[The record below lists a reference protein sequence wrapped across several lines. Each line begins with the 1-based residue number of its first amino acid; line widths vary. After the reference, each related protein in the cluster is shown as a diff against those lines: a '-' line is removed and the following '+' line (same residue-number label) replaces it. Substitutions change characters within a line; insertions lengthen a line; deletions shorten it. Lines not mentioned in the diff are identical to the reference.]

1 VIAEESP
8 AVHNG
13 GYVRAPCHS
22 AESRPAIRP
31 GPAGASAGP
40 IVGKA
45 SLPETA
51 PNAHDRINGV
61 EYLSRFGHYVDVAQE
76 ADEAGLTESRGKW
89 ILPVGDGIVT
99 QIRID
104 FAFTLVLESWIE
116 IRIETAFSY
125 GPPGA
130 GRQFE
135 PSDPTALAP
144 LLGLHQAVVAA
155 AQIRKDGRLTMTF
168 ADDAVLEVGPDE
180 RYEAFQVTGSL
191 PPIAA
196 ASGLSLCP
204 EAPWLASN
212 HLRAAGAV
220 APLFETPTQD
230 PGRISLLAARAD
242 TPETA
247 VLGAYAG

>member
-1 VIAEESP
+1 MQI
-8 AVHNG
+8 G
-13 GYVRAPCHS
+13 GYVRAPYHS
-22 AESRPAIRP
+22 AESRPSIRP

-61 EYLSRFGHYVDVAQE
+61 EYLSRFGHHVDVAQE

-144 LLGLHQAVVAA
+144 LLGVHQAVATA

-180 RYEAFQVTGSL
+180 RYEAFQVTGFPSAHPPRLPVYRSARRRPGSL
-191 PPIAA
+191 LTI
-196 ASGLSLCP
+196 S
-204 EAPWLASN
+204 APRAL
-212 HLRAAGAV
+212 LRRCSK
-220 APLFETPTQD
+220 PLRRTQD
-230 PGRISLLAARAD
+230 ASRC
-242 TPETA
+242 
-247 VLGAYAG
+247 